1 MPAAKKN
8 PGASESEEA
17 PRQPRLHGDLLAT
30 SLLGLLRDWNAHGY
44 QLAQRLADA
53 GLPPFDVGT
62 IYRTLRQLEKAGL
75 VSSLWDT
82 SESGPAKR
90 TYSLTAAGELFLGN
104 WTDILKKYQ
113 SLFQWPQPSPPNS
126 RRSDAPP
133 PGDKP

>member
-1 MPAAKKN
+1 MPGSKDKRTEN
-8 PGASESEEA
+8 EA
-17 PRQPRLHGDLLAT
+17 GIARPPRLHGDLLAT

-82 SESGPAKR
+82 SQSGPAKR
-90 TYSLTAAGELFLGN
+90 TYSLTSAGELFLGN
-104 WTDILKKYQ
+104 WTDILKRYQ
-113 SLFQWPQPSPPNS
+113 TLFQWPQVRPKSGPSDS
-126 RRSDAPP
+126 T
-133 PGDKP
+133 KQ